1 MPAPRSQLVK
11 RPPDELVALV
21 GGLSSVRMDDYAV
34 VGSYM
39 RFGEQVREQLKDARL
54 RIAEACAQPTKR
66 RDNHLLWAAPGSGKT
81 YFVEQVAASLP
92 EVAYVEL
99 NLAKLPE
106 AGFREGLARATVGGP
121 TICLVD
127 EVDAKPDEP
136 WPYEALMPFLDVNFE
151 RGGGIVFVL
160 AGSSGT
166 TIAEFKDRIRAR
178 PKGTDV
184 LSRVPEA
191 NGWEIAPMDA
201 GDRILVALSQM
212 RNAASELE
220 RSLSEVEKL
229 ALHYLAAA
237 PHLANARQLR
247 EFAVRAVER
256 GSVNSDRI
264 RYDDLFDS
272 GDPENKRYWASVMPQ
287 AEALAGSF
295 VHLADTPSRPVR
307 PPSAAP
313 NAPEETRSRRDL
325 PTGTVTFLFTDV
337 EGSTSL
343 LHELG
348 AEVYAVALADHRRVI
363 REACAAN
370 GGVEVDTQGDAFF
383 FAFPTAPGALA
394 AAAAFTARLATSGRI
409 RVRVGVHTGAP
420 LLGEEGYVG
429 HDVHRA
435 ARIAAAGHGGQVLVS
450 AATARLVDTALTDLG
465 EHRFKDLAAP
475 ERVYQL
481 GGEAFPPLKSLY
493 RANLPIPATPFLGRE
508 RELHVV
514 TELVTRAGARLVTL
528 TGPGGTGKTRLAL
541 QAAAELS
548 DGFADGVYFVGL
560 APLRELGAVRPA
572 VADAVGLG
580 PDADLG
586 AWLAGRR
593 VLLVL
598 DNLEHLRGVEAV
610 VGELLVGETVVIAT
624 SRGPLRL
631 SAEHELPVEPLARDA
646 AVELF
651 ASRAAAAGR
660 QVAADAT
667 VAEICRRLDDLPLAI
682 ELAAARVRLLS
693 PSALLARLDAS
704 LSLLTGGAR
713 DLPERHQTLRA
724 TIEWSHDLLT
734 PEEQAAFRRLS
745 VFRGSFT
752 LEAAEAIAGADLDE
766 VETLVEQSLV
776 KPLGDD
782 RFFLLETLRE
792 YARERL
798 DAAGETDEYALR
810 HARWYLERLEE
821 NHPGLYGPGHGELMA
836 WFASEEDNLRAMLNL
851 LCTASPEEAAAA
863 ARLLHRYWKSRGAY
877 TEERQRLKYLLER
890 EGVSDRSRAELFE
903 LLSDVE
909 FLAGDL
915 DACEAA
921 ARETLR
927 LAGPGSG
934 VGAWAL
940 LGLAGIAAA
949 RREPEEAV
957 RLCREALERI
967 DDVEEARRPGFRVDV
982 ATVLNEAGLRE
993 EARETYMQVSE
1004 EARRRGEPLLVAYA
1018 DASAS
1023 WLDLIELRF
1032 GAAEAGF
1039 RSVLEMQRGLGHA
1052 MWEADAH
1059 RGLGLARLGLGRR
1072 AEARTDL
1079 VSSLEIPTADPNQ
1092 SIELIEALVWNALAA
1107 EPGDARSAAR
1117 VLGAVAAVRERR
1129 PLPVW
1134 HGEVDLCRRFER
1146 PLIDALGEEEWAR
1159 EQAAGATLTLE
1170 EAIELARALA
1180 AAPPQTPPPSA

>member
-1 MPAPRSQLVK
+1 MAVVERPA
-11 RPPDELVALV
+11 DELVALV

-39 RFGEQVREQLKDARL
+39 RFGEGVREQLKDARV
-54 RIAEACAQPTKR
+54 RIAEACAQPAKR

-92 EVAYVEL
+92 AVAYVEL

-106 AGFREGLARATVGGP
+106 AGFREGLAQATAGGP
-121 TICLVD
+121 TICLID

-136 WPYEALMPFLDVNFE
+136 WPYEALMPFLDVNLE

-160 AGSSGT
+160 AGSSGA
-166 TIAEFKDRIRAR
+166 TIAEFKERIRAR

-212 RNAASELE
+212 RNAAAELE
-220 RSLSEVEKL
+220 RSIAEVEKL

-256 GSVNSDRI
+256 GSARSDRI

-272 GDPENKRYWASVMPQ
+272 GDPENKRYWVSVMPH
-287 AEALAGSF
+287 AEALENSF
-295 VHLADTPSRPVR
+295 VHLREVAARTPG
-307 PPSAAP
+307 SAADER
-313 NAPEETRSRRDL
+313 NAPDEPRTRREL

-348 AEVYAVALADHRRVI
+348 AEPYAAALAAHRRVI

-383 FAFPTAPGALA
+383 FAFPTASGALA
-394 AAAAFTARLATSGRI
+394 AASDLTDRLAASGRI

-420 LLGEEGYVG
+420 HLGEEGYVG

-450 AATARLVDTALTDLG
+450 AATAQLVEAELTDLG
-465 EHRFKDLAAP
+465 EHRFKDLGSP

-481 GGEAFPPLKSLY
+481 GGGAFPPLKSLY
-493 RANLPIPATPFLGRE
+493 RVNLPIRATPFFGRE
-508 RELHVV
+508 SELA
-514 TELVTRAGARLVTL
+514 ELLALLTRDEVRLVTL

-541 QAAAELS
+541 EAAAELAES
-548 DGFADGVYFVGL
+548 FADGVFFVAL
-560 APLRELGAVRPA
+560 APLRELSAVKPA
-572 VADAVGLG
+572 VAEVVGLAA
-580 PDADLG
+580 DADLT
-586 AWLAGRR
+586 AWLASRR
-593 VLLVL
+593 ALLVL

-610 VGELLVGETVVIAT
+610 VAELLVGDTVVLAT

-631 SAEHELPVEPLARDA
+631 SAEREVPVEPLAREA

-651 ASRAAAAGR
+651 VARAAAAGR
-660 QVAADAT
+660 QVAADRT
-667 VAEICRRLDDLPLAI
+667 VGEICRRLDDLPLAI

-693 PSALLARLDAS
+693 PTALLQRLDAS

-734 PEEQAAFRRLS
+734 PGEQAAFRRLS

-766 VETLVEQSLV
+766 VASLVEQSLL
-776 KPLGDD
+776 KPQGDD

-798 DAAGETDEYALR
+798 DAAGEREEYALR
-810 HARWYLERLEE
+810 HAHWYLERLEQ
-821 NHPGLYGPGHGELMA
+821 NRVDVYGPRHIERMA
-836 WFASEEDNLRAMLNL
+836 WFSPEEDDLRAMLIVL
-851 LCTASPEEAAAA
+851 TSASPEQAARA
-863 ARLLHRYWKSRGAY
+863 ARLLHGYWKSRGSYGEAR
-877 TEERQRLKYLLER
+877 ERLLALLAW
-890 EGVSDRSRAELFE
+890 DDMPDQSRAVLFSYLCDIE
-903 LLSDVE
+903 V
-909 FLAGDL
+909 FVGDL
-915 DACEAA
+915 DASELA
-921 ARETLR
+921 ARESLR
-927 LAGPGSG
+927 LAEPGDEVS
-934 VGAWAL
+934 AWAL
-940 LGLAGIAAA
+940 LYLAQIAAA
-949 RREPEEAV
+949 RDEREEAV
-957 RLCREALERI
+957 RFGREALEEI
-967 DDVEEARRPGFRVDV
+967 DAIEERDQAGFRLDV
-982 ATVLNEAGLRE
+982 AGVFMDAGL
-993 EARETYMQVSE
+993 SE
-1004 EARRRGEPLLVAYA
+1004 EARATFLQVRDTGRRLGDLRLIAIA
-1018 DASAS
+1018 QGSAHE
-1023 WLDLIELRF
+1023 LDLLEGRYE
-1032 GAAEAGF
+1032 AAEEGF
-1039 RSVLEMQRGLGHA
+1039 RTVLKTMRTLGIERFKA
-1052 MWEADAH
+1052 YSLSL
-1059 RGLGLARLGLGRR
+1059 LGLALLGLDSRS
-1072 AEARTDL
+1072 EARAAFA
-1079 VSSLEIPTADPNQ
+1079 SSLEIVAADSTPN
-1092 SIELIEALVWNALAA
+1092 IELTACLQWIALAV
-1107 EPGDARSAAR
+1107 EPGQMRSAAR
-1117 VLGAVAAVRERR
+1117 LVGAADGVRRNARLTGERR
-1129 PLPVW
+1129 TYRELR
-1134 HGEVDLCRRFER
+1134 RRFEQ
-1146 PLIDALGEEEWAR
+1146 PMIDALGEDEWAR
-1159 EQAAGATLTLE
+1159 ERAEGATLTLE
-1170 EAIELARALA
+1170 EAIELARMLA
-1180 AAPPQTPPPSA
+1180 AGPPETASHPA